1 MSGEPASFGR
11 AMLATV
17 GREWLSHRVNRF
29 LHWHLGLLALAG
41 VVAVLAAPENEPNG
55 VAWFLLYAVLYVVSL
70 SAILL
75 GLSSAQAESEESPF
89 LLTQPTGVGPWI
101 AGKIAGLALIVAP
114 TSVLLI
120 APWWITGGW
129 SAALG
134 TLVAATAGFSIV
146 LTTAGLAVGLWIREP
161 VRGLIGAIALWF
173 LWLFATDVL
182 LILLAGAPWIQA
194 NPSVWVAPLM
204 ANPFD
209 ALRVT
214 VLLTVERSAFNA
226 MGSGA
231 LVGWWTEHAG
241 MWLVLCLA
249 GWSVLG
255 GFAALAGARRIR
267 RG

>member
-1 MSGEPASFGR
+1 MSGAPASFGR
-11 AMLATV
+11 AMLATI

-41 VVAVLAAPENEPNG
+41 VVSVLAAPENEPNG
-55 VAWFLLYAVLYVVSL
+55 VAWFLLYAVLYAISL

-75 GLSSAQAESEESPF
+75 GLSSAQAENEESPF
-89 LLTQPTGVGPWI
+89 LLTQPTGVGPWV

-114 TSVLLI
+114 SSALLV
-120 APWWITGGW
+120 APWLVTTGW
-129 SAALG
+129 SPALG
-134 TLVAATAGFSIV
+134 LLALATAGFSVV

-173 LWLFATDVL
+173 AWLFATDLL
-182 LILLAGAPWIQA
+182 LILIAGAEWIQT

-204 ANPFD
+204 LNPFD

-214 VLLTVERSAFNA
+214 VLLTIEQSAFNA

-231 LVGWWTEHAG
+231 LVEWWTEHAG
-241 MWLVLCLA
+241 DWLAVCLT
-249 GWSVLG
+249 GWTMLG
-255 GFAALAGARRIR
+255 GFAALAGARRKR
-267 RG
+267 KG